1 MANKPSLVL
10 RQGGELKH
18 PAKSGH
24 DGGSVMS
31 VGCTSPLNVLD
42 AFDVLG
48 TATWESMSGRRW
60 IELIWQTSLLLY

>member
-1 MANKPSLVL
+1 MADKSSLVL
-10 RQGGELKH
+10 RQGGELKC

-31 VGCTSPLNVLD
+31 VGCTSPLNVL
-42 AFDVLG
+42 AALDVPSA
-48 TATWESMSGRRW
+48 ATWGSKSRSGW